1 MFNFGKKKNK
11 GIEVGSPVKGKA
23 VAISN
28 VSDPTFGEE
37 ILGKGVAIMPAEG
50 KIYEKLIGL
59 DGLPIF
65 RVYQINNSQK
75 QPAYAEQNIVDRLVE
90 RVDRL
95 EKQIG
100 GMNHE
105 PDADNGNVTEQR

>member
-1 MFNFGKKKNK
+1 MAVLFLWGICRDWFAKKQLNYC
-11 GIEVGSPVKGKA
+11 
-23 VAISN
+23 
-28 VSDPTFGEE
+28 
-37 ILGKGVAIMPAEG
+37 PAEG